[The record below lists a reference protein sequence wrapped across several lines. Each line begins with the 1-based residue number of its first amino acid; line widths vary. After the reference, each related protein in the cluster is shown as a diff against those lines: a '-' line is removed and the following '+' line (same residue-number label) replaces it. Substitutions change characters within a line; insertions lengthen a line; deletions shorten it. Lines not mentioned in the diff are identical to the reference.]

1 AQKLIANGAIP
12 RDESIALCITG
23 YGLKTQ
29 EAIAGHLGSLSVIR
43 PNLRAFEALL
53 EQPVQ
58 PI

>member
-1 AQKLIANGAIP
+1 
-12 RDESIALCITG
+12 
-23 YGLKTQ
+23 LKTQ
-29 EAIAGHLGSLSVIR
+29 EAIAGHVGSAAVIR